1 MSYILISLFTG
12 AFCFFTIFTVFSF
25 GRNESLFNNFLIT
38 ALSLVGFVR
47 LFPFLNYVLDESG
60 YSVLLTISAL
70 SVYIILPLGYLNL
83 KRVIYKQIKKSW
95 IFHFI
100 LPAVISILFL
110 SIAEIPRTYFGVF
123 TIGFYF
129 FYFVKSVLLVINYL
143 QREDFNLIEKLRKEK
158 IKVYL
163 LLLLFAKLSSL
174 IILITQI
181 FLFIGTRENFDFN
194 TALALGSIG
203 WILILA
209 YIILYKDLF
218 VSASKFFVLK
228 NEMILFWSPKRLKK
242 IQLSDQALYNKLDVT
257 SLIDKII
264 NLESNYEFIKD
275 NELDKRFIS
284 KTLKVPEYQVKLLFS
299 YHNFL
304 SSTEYKNA
312 IKINQSVRLLNNGYL
327 DSLTVD
333 SLSQK
338 VGFKSRITF
347 YNNFRK
353 FIGVSVSDYVK
364 SIN

>member
-1 MSYILISLFTG
+1 MIFILISLFTG
-12 AFCFFTIFTVFSF
+12 AFCFFIIFTVFSF
-25 GRNESLFNNFLIT
+25 GRNKNLFNNFLIA

-70 SVYIILPLGYLNL
+70 SVYIILPLVYLNL

-95 IFHFI
+95 IFDFI

-327 DSLTVD
+327 DSFTVD
-333 SLSQK
+333 SLSKK

>member
-1 MSYILISLFTG
+1 MIFILISLFTG
-12 AFCFFTIFTVFSF
+12 AFCFFTIFTIFSF
-25 GRNESLFNNFLIT
+25 GRNKNLFNNFLIA

-47 LFPFLNYVLDESG
+47 LFPFLNYVLDDSG

-70 SVYIILPLGYLNL
+70 SVYFILPLVYLNL

-110 SIAEIPRTYFGVF
+110 SIAEIPRTYFAIF
-123 TIGFYF
+123 FICFYL
-129 FYFVKSVLLVINYL
+129 FYMVKSARLVINYL
-143 QREDFNLIEKLRKEK
+143 QRVDYNLIENLRKK
-158 IKVYL
+158 RIKVYL
-163 LLLLFAKLSSL
+163 LVSLLAKLLGLIVLVIQILKFTSSK
-174 IILITQI
+174 
-181 FLFIGTRENFDFN
+181 ENFDFN

-209 YIILYKDLF
+209 YVILNKDIF
-218 VSASKFFVLK
+218 VSASKFSVLK
-228 NEMILFWSPKRLKK
+228 NEMILFWSSKRLKK
-242 IQLSDQALYNKLDVT
+242 IQLSDQALYDKLDVT

-327 DSLTVD
+327 DSFTVD
-333 SLSQK
+333 SLSKK

>member
-1 MSYILISLFTG
+1 MIFILISLFTG

-25 GRNESLFNNFLIT
+25 GRNENLFNNFLIT

-70 SVYIILPLGYLNL
+70 SVYIILPLVYLNL

-95 IFHFI
+95 IFDFI

-228 NEMILFWSPKRLKK
+228 NEMIFFWSPKRLKK

>member
-1 MSYILISLFTG
+1 MIFILISLFTG
-12 AFCFFTIFTVFSF
+12 AFCFFIIFTVFSF
-25 GRNESLFNNFLIT
+25 GRNKNLFNNFLIA

-47 LFPFLNYVLDESG
+47 LFPFLNYILDDSG
-60 YSVLLTISAL
+60 YSVLLTTSAL
-70 SVYIILPLGYLNL
+70 SVYFILPLVYLNL
-83 KRVIYKQIKKSW
+83 KRVVYKQIKKSW

>member
-12 AFCFFTIFTVFSF
+12 AFCFFTIFTIFSF
-25 GRNESLFNNFLIT
+25 GRNKNLFNNFLIA

-47 LFPFLNYVLDESG
+47 LFPFLNYVLDDSG

-70 SVYIILPLGYLNL
+70 SVYFILPLVYLNL
-83 KRVIYKQIKKSW
+83 KRIIYKQVKKSW

-123 TIGFYF
+123 TISFYF

-143 QREDFNLIEKLRKEK
+143 KRADYNLIENLRKEK

-163 LLLLFAKLSSL
+163 LLLLLAKLSGL
-174 IILITQI
+174 IVLVLQILK
-181 FLFIGTRENFDFN
+181 FISSKENFDFN
-194 TALALGSIG
+194 TALALSSIG
-203 WILILA
+203 WIIVLVYTILN
-209 YIILYKDLF
+209 KDL
-218 VSASKFFVLK
+218 VISKSTFSDLK
-228 NEMILFWSPKRLKK
+228 NGMILFWSSKRLKK
-242 IQLSDQALYNKLDVT
+242 IQLSDQALYDKLDVT

-264 NLESNYEFIKD
+264 NLESKYEFIKD
-275 NELDKRFIS
+275 NELNKRYIS

-327 DSLTVD
+327 DSFTVD
-333 SLSQK
+333 SLSKK